1 MGSIQDGAKLFQMMN
16 LKAPTDIVQSVIR
29 GLSILELVAGHEAP
43 LKAQDVA
50 AFSGLHVATTYHLL
64 NTLVHAGYLRKEDGA
79 FALSSKVAEL
89 YSQYDRQLRPS
100 PASLAAI
107 HRLAA
112 ESEETAYV
120 SRWHQGDVT
129 IAGVAEGRRAV
140 RVTGL
145 HVGVRGHAHARASGK
160 VLLAFGPPDRL
171 AQYLARTP
179 LEPRTSRTIV
189 EPAALRKELEA
200 IRQRGYSIDREEFV
214 EGVCCLAAPI
224 LDETGSASVALTVTI
239 PATRF
244 AEVHKT
250 VGSLLIREA
259 DAMTRDLISS
269 LA

>member
-1 MGSIQDGAKLFQMMN
+1 MEHNQNGEKAFQMVN
-16 LKAPTDIVQSVIR
+16 PAPTDIVQSLTR
-29 GLSILELVAGHEAP
+29 GLSILELVAGHQAP

-50 AFSGLHVATTYHLL
+50 ASSGLHMATTYHLL
-64 NTLVHAGYLRKEDGA
+64 NTLVHAGYLRKDDGA
-79 FALSSKVAEL
+79 FTLSSKVAEL
-89 YSQYDRQLRPS
+89 YSQYDRHLRPS
-100 PASLAAI
+100 PASLAAM

-112 ESEETAYV
+112 VSEETAYV

-145 HVGVRGHAHARASGK
+145 HIGVRGHAHARASGK

-171 AQYLARTP
+171 DEYLARTP
-179 LEPRTSRTIV
+179 LQPRTGRTIV

-200 IRQRGYSIDREEFV
+200 IRRRGYSIDREEFV
-214 EGVCCLAAPI
+214 EGVCCIAAPV
-224 LDETGSASVALTVTI
+224 LDGTGSASVALTITI

-250 VGSLLIREA
+250 ACSVLIREA
-259 DAMTRDLISS
+259 DAVTRDLVTS

>member
-1 MGSIQDGAKLFQMMN
+1 MMN
-16 LKAPTDIVQSVIR
+16 LKGPTDIVQSVVR

-100 PASLAAI
+100 PASVAAI

-112 ESEETAYV
+112 ESV

-200 IRQRGYSIDREEFV
+200 IRQRGYSIDREEVV